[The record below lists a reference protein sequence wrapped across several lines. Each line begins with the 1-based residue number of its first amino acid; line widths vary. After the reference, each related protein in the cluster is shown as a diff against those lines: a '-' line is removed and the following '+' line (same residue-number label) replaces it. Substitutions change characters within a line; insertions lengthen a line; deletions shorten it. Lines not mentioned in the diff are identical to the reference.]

1 MEPRYHPQQH
11 VVRMDFLSF
20 NTVVAKAV
28 KTGAGAALIH
38 IDFTAGAG
46 EAPAT
51 VTAEAQREMVPI
63 QLLHAHC
70 AVLTRIVGLAG

>member
-1 MEPRYHPQQH
+1 
-11 VVRMDFLSF
+11 MDFLSF

-70 AVLTRIVGLAG
+70 AVLARIAGLAG